1 MRNKLYLLLLATIA
15 MVGIGFTACSEDD
28 FTDSIFDTKDY
39 PLDRHAY
46 SFPLDT
52 FLKVNFL
59 EPYNLKFIYRMED
72 IGSDMN
78 KNLTPASYET
88 SMQLAVLA
96 KYLWYDVYEM
106 YGGPEFL
113 KKNSPRIIHVIGSK
127 SYNTSQGTETL
138 GVAEGGL
145 KITLYNVNNL
155 NVNDIDM
162 MNEYFF
168 KTMHHEFAHILDQ
181 TRIHPTA
188 FNLLCNGQYDASSW
202 SDTPDSVAAGRGFM
216 SPYASSSTSE
226 DWVET
231 LANYVTLD
239 TLAFERLMGAASYEW
254 ELIDM
259 EYSDYVK
266 RASGAASLDTVG
278 YFKFSDSGGDD
289 KCYRRR
295 CARNLDDTVALDE
308 NGNVQWLHTT
318 GRDGVAIIN
327 QKLDFVRGWLKDNWG
342 ISLNDLRQEVQKRQF
357 VCDANGKPIITSR
370 GTLINHLLQ
379 PSESNPSITVMDEL
393 CNQVYQYKSLQNK

>member
-52 FLKVNFL
+52 FLKVNYL

-96 KYLWYDVYEM
+96 KYLWYDVYEK

-259 EYSDYVK
+259 EYSDYLN
-266 RASGAASLDTVG
+266 RARGAESLDTVG
-278 YFKFSDSGGDD
+278 YFKFSTGGGDN

-295 CARNLDDTVALDE
+295 CARNADDTVALDE
-308 NGNVQWLHTT
+308 NGQVQWLHTT
-318 GRDGVAIIN
+318 GRDGVAIIK
-327 QKLDFVRGWLKDNWG
+327 QKITYVSDWLKDNWG
-342 ISLNDLRQEVQKRQF
+342 ISLYDLRREVQQRQF
-357 VCDANGKPIITSR
+357 LTNPDGSFVFTSYGSLVNR
-370 GTLINHLLQ
+370 LTSPLEDEPNVLLM
-379 PSESNPSITVMDEL
+379 TRLLM
-393 CNQVYQYKSLQNK
+393 QVLQYMKLQQ

>member
-259 EYSDYVK
+259 EYSDYLK
-266 RASGAASLDTVG
+266 RRQGAESLDTVG
-278 YFKFSDSGGDD
+278 
-289 KCYRRR
+289 
-295 CARNLDDTVALDE
+295 
-308 NGNVQWLHTT
+308 

-327 QKLDFVRGWLKDNWG
+327 QKLDYVRGWLKDNWG
-342 ISLNDLRQEVQKRQF
+342 ISLDDLRREVQQRQYLTNPDGSF
-357 VCDANGKPIITSR
+357 VFTSY
-370 GTLINHLLQ
+370 GTLVNRLTSPLPDEPNVLLM
-379 PSESNPSITVMDEL
+379 TRLLM
-393 CNQVYQYKSLQNK
+393 QVLQYNKLQQ

>member
-15 MVGIGFTACSEDD
+15 MVGIGFSACSEDD

-259 EYSDYVK
+259 EYSDYLK
-266 RASGAASLDTVG
+266 RRQGAESLDTVG
-278 YFKFSDSGGDD
+278 YFKFSTGGGDN

-295 CARNLDDTVALDE
+295 CARNADDTVALDE
-308 NGNVQWLHTT
+308 NGQVQWLHTT

-327 QKLDFVRGWLKDNWG
+327 QKLDYVRGWLKDNWG
-342 ISLNDLRQEVQKRQF
+342 ISLDDLRREVQQRQYLTNPDGSF
-357 VCDANGKPIITSR
+357 VFTSY
-370 GTLINHLLQ
+370 GTLVNRLTSPLPDEPNVMLMTRLL
-379 PSESNPSITVMDEL
+379 M
-393 CNQVYQYKSLQNK
+393 QVLQYNKLQQ

>member
-1 MRNKLYLLLLATIA
+1 MKNKLHILLLAAIA
-15 MVGIGFTACSEDD
+15 IVGIGFTACSDDD

-39 PLDRHAY
+39 PLDRNSY

-52 FLKVNFL
+52 FLKVNYL

-78 KNLTPASYET
+78 KNLTPASYES
-88 SMQLAVLA
+88 SMELAVLS
-96 KYLWYDVYEM
+96 KYLWYDVYEK
-106 YGGPEFL
+106 YGGAEFL
-113 KKNSPRIIHVIGSK
+113 KNNSPRIIHVIGSK

-145 KITLYNVNNL
+145 KITLFNVNNL

-168 KTMHHEFAHILDQ
+168 KTMHHEFGHILDQ

-216 SPYASSSTSE
+216 SPYASSAYSE

-231 LANYVTLD
+231 LANYITLD
-239 TLAFERLMGAASYEW
+239 TLAFERMMGAASYEW

-259 EYSDYVK
+259 EWDEYVK
-266 RASGAASLDTVG
+266 RSRSALSLDTVG
-278 YFKFSDSGGDD
+278 YYKFSTGGGDN

-295 CARNLDDTVALDE
+295 CARNADDTVALDAD
-308 NGNVQWLHTT
+308 GNVQWLHTT

-327 QKLDFVRGWLKDNWG
+327 QKIDYVRSWLKDNWG
-342 ISLNDLRQEVQKRQF
+342 ISLDDLRREVQQRQF
-357 VCDANGKPIITSR
+357 LTNPDGSFVRTSR
-370 GTLINHLLQ
+370 GLVNRLTSPLESDPSSTLMSQLLMQ
-379 PSESNPSITVMDEL
+379 IL
-393 CNQVYQYKSLQNK
+393 QYKSLQN

>member
-1 MRNKLYLLLLATIA
+1 MKNKLSLLLLAAIA

-28 FTDSIFDTKDY
+28 FTESIFDTNDY

-52 FLKVNFL
+52 FLKVNYL

-96 KYLWYDVYEM
+96 KYLWYDVYEK

-259 EYSDYVK
+259 DYNDYLK
-266 RASGAASLDTVG
+266 RARGAESLDTVG
-278 YFKFSDSGGDD
+278 YFKWSTGGGDN

-295 CARNLDDTVALDE
+295 CARNADDTVALDE
-308 NGNVQWLHTT
+308 NGQVQWLHTT

-327 QKLDFVRGWLKDNWG
+327 QKLDYVRGWLKDNWG
-342 ISLNDLRQEVQKRQF
+342 INLNDLRREVQQRQF
-357 VCDANGKPIITSR
+357 LTNPDGSFVFTSYGSLVNR
-370 GTLINHLLQ
+370 LTSPLEDEPNVLLM
-379 PSESNPSITVMDEL
+379 TRLLM
-393 CNQVYQYKSLQNK
+393 QVLQYMNLQQ

>member
-1 MRNKLYLLLLATIA
+1 MKNKLNILLLAVMAII
-15 MVGIGFTACSEDD
+15 GIGFTACSEDD
-28 FTDSIFDTKDY
+28 FTDSIFDTNDY
-39 PLDRHAY
+39 PLDRHSY

-52 FLKVNFL
+52 FLKVNYL
-59 EPYNLKFIYRMED
+59 EPYNMKFIYRMED

-96 KYLWYDVYEM
+96 KYLWYDVYEK

-239 TLAFERLMGAASYEW
+239 TLAFERLIGAAGYEW

-259 EYSDYVK
+259 EYSDYLN
-266 RASGAASLDTVG
+266 RARGAASLDTVG
-278 YFKFSDSGGDD
+278 YFKFSTGGGDN

-295 CARNLDDTVALDE
+295 CARNADDTVALDE
-308 NGNVQWLHTT
+308 NGQVQWLHTT

-327 QKLDFVRGWLKDNWG
+327 QKIDYVRGWLKDNWG
-342 ISLNDLRQEVQKRQF
+342 INLNDLRREVQQRQF
-357 VCDANGKPIITSR
+357 LTNPDGSFVFTSYGSLVNR
-370 GTLINHLLQ
+370 LTSPLEDEPNVLLM
-379 PSESNPSITVMDEL
+379 TRLLM
-393 CNQVYQYKSLQNK
+393 QVLQYKSLQN

>member
-1 MRNKLYLLLLATIA
+1 MKNKLYLLLLATIA

-52 FLKVNFL
+52 FLKVNYL

-259 EYSDYVK
+259 EYSDYLN
-266 RASGAASLDTVG
+266 RARGAASLDTVG
-278 YFKFSDSGGDD
+278 YFKWSTGGDN

-295 CARNLDDTVALDE
+295 CARNADDTVALDE
-308 NGNVQWLHTT
+308 NGEVQWLHTT

-327 QKLDFVRGWLKDNWG
+327 QKLDYVRGWLKDNWG
-342 ISLNDLRQEVQKRQF
+342 INLNDLRREVQQRQF
-357 VCDANGKPIITSR
+357 LTNPDGSFVFTSYGSLVNR
-370 GTLINHLLQ
+370 LTSPLEDEPNVLLM
-379 PSESNPSITVMDEL
+379 TRLLM
-393 CNQVYQYKSLQNK
+393 QVLQYMKLQQ